1 MGQLSA
7 YRFPESSG
15 LKWEHFTF
23 NGTGKIVNEHYD
35 TDQTI
40 NLPFDADFVILLSDD
55 DESGSS
61 YPSPNVSICFVTK
74 KTKYSLFLSF
84 TKDSNSKFELI
95 VGNIKTE
102 FSGNVLT
109 LIEKFALSIS
119 LDKYDSF
126 EGERWYGSDRGYYA
140 TFSNP
145 NKTYHGYAIKL

>member
-1 MGQLSA
+1 MAQLSA

-23 NGTGKIVNEHYD
+23 NGTGKIVNKHYD

-61 YPSPNVSICFVTK
+61 YPSPNVSICFITK
-74 KTKYSLFLSF
+74 KTKYSLVFFF
-84 TKDSNSKFELI
+84 TKDSNYELELI

-109 LIEKFALSIS
+109 LTEKFAFSIS
-119 LDKYDSF
+119 FDRYDSLK
-126 EGERWYGSDRGYYA
+126 GKRWHGSDSGYYA
-140 TFSNP
+140 TFSDP